1 MRVKPIPPVM
11 REKRRYML
19 IRNVRWGEIIEA
31 MRREFGNVYAGISG
45 MKKIEE
51 GKHHTI
57 LRVQR
62 DFDWMVRA
70 ATALHD
76 FKKPVWVERTS
87 GSIKR
92 LKMKGNVRR

>member
-19 IRNVRWGEIIEA
+19 IRNAGWSEIVGA
-31 MRREFGNVYAGISG
+31 MRAEFGRVYAGISG
-45 MKKIEE
+45 MRKIEE
-51 GKHHTI
+51 GRDYLI

-70 ATALHD
+70 AIALHD
-76 FKKPVWVERTS
+76 FGKAVWVERTS

-92 LKMKGNVRR
+92 LKMKGNIRR